1 MLPCFDLPHGKT
13 RFSSQ
18 FWLRKV
24 GLDPFQK
31 KVVTQSFDVSW
42 NELSSAKSLLEI
54 VQNSL
59 YGALCNSQQ
68 WTQPALALSVPLR
81 GQRHESPVA
90 QFLVVRPLCH
100 ESFPP
105 LFIRIDCPDWMQN
118 GGLHERR
125 ADCL

>member
-1 MLPCFDLPHGKT
+1 MLPCFDLTHGKT

-18 FWLRKV
+18 FWLGKV

-68 WTQPALALSVPLR
+68 CTQPALVLSVCF
-81 GQRHESPVA
+81 S
-90 QFLVVRPLCH
+90 
-100 ESFPP
+100 
-105 LFIRIDCPDWMQN
+105 
-118 GGLHERR
+118 
-125 ADCL
+125 